1 MTLMMDEAEPEITFL
16 FTDIEGSTRL
26 WEGYPQAM
34 AVALARHDT
43 ILRAAI
49 ESHDGAVFKTG
60 GDAFYAAFRQA
71 GDALAAALAAQRALA
86 AEAWGATGPLRVRM
100 GLHSGPATA
109 REGDYLGPTLNR
121 VERIMAAGH
130 GGQVLVSLNTQQAV
144 QDHLPPGVGLRDLGE
159 QRLKDLIQPERV
171 FQLMSADLP
180 ATFPPLRS
188 LEAFAHNLPLQL
200 TSFVGR
206 DRELADVQRLLGTA
220 RLLTLTG
227 PGGTGKTRLSL
238 QVAANLIDTF
248 SDGVWLVE
256 LAALTDPTLVAV
268 AVATTVGVHEEPGVP
283 LLTTLTRSLRGKN
296 LLLLLDNCEHLI
308 AACAELAE
316 TLLRSC
322 PAVRILASS
331 REALGIAGETTLRVP
346 SLAMP
351 APGTGALP
359 ALPPGGSLLR
369 YEAVRLFVDR
379 AQAVQAA
386 FRLTPTNA
394 PAVLQIC
401 RRLDGI
407 PLALEL
413 AAARVRLL
421 PVEAIAARLDDR
433 FRLLTGGSRTAL
445 PRQQTLRALIDWS
458 YDLLGPQE
466 RSLLHRLAVFAGGWT
481 LEAAEA
487 VCGGDG
493 LDSYE
498 VMDSLQQ
505 LVNKSLV
512 LVEEQGDQARYHY
525 QETIRQYAR
534 ERLLESGEIAAVRSR
549 HRDWYVQVAETTTP
563 QLRTAGQ
570 AAVFRR
576 LRAEHD
582 NLRAALEWCAGDP
595 LGVGAGLRLVGALWR
610 FWLLHGRWSEGRAW
624 LETMLA
630 APDAPT
636 YPAARAQALFGLGSL
651 TTDSPTARHY
661 LEESVALWRT
671 LDNPVAL
678 AGALAAVAE
687 ETRIQGL
694 LPAAYSLAEEA
705 LALARGTGDHSATA
719 AALFQVGCT
728 ALAQGRLPDA
738 RTRLEEGLAHE
749 RSLGDVRGVAISLY
763 HLGRITLAEGDY
775 VAARALFEESLTLNI
790 EMGDS
795 DTAAWLL
802 NSLGEVARYSGDYP
816 QAAVFYDQAL
826 VLHQQLGNSYGIT
839 ATLHNLGCVAAYRG
853 DSAEAKR
860 LFRAALRL
868 ADETGRRV
876 AVAWCLVG
884 LGGVAEATG
893 QPSRAATLL
902 AAAATLL
909 AVIGTTLDPADQ
921 APYERSR
928 RAVAAALS
936 PAAWATAWTAGA
948 TLPLDAAITLALTDA
963 D

>member
-1 MTLMMDEAEPEITFL
+1 MMDDAEPLITFL

-26 WEGYPQAM
+26 WEGHPQAM
-34 AVALARHDT
+34 AVALARHDA

-49 ESHDGAVFKTG
+49 EGHGGTVFKTG
-60 GDAFYAAFRQA
+60 GDAFYAAFA
-71 GDALAAALAAQRALA
+71 TATDGVTAALAAQRALV

-100 GLHSGPATA
+100 GLHTGLATI

-121 VERIMAAGH
+121 VARIMAAGH
-130 GGQVLVSLNTQQAV
+130 GGQVLLSLSTQQAV
-144 QDHLPPGVGLRDLGE
+144 RGALPPGVGLRDLGE
-159 QRLKDLIQPERV
+159 QRLKDLIRPERV
-171 FQLMSADLP
+171 FQLVSAHLP

-206 DRELADVQRLLGTA
+206 DRELAEVQRLLGTT
-220 RLLTLTG
+220 RLLTLIG

-238 QVAANLIDTF
+238 QVAADLID
-248 SDGVWLVE
+248 SCPDGVWLVE
-256 LAALTDPTLVAV
+256 LAALTNPALVAMGV
-268 AVATTVGVHEEPGVP
+268 AAAIGVREDPGVP

-316 TLLRSC
+316 TLLRTC

-346 SLAMP
+346 SLALP
-351 APGTGALP
+351 PPGTGALP
-359 ALPPGGSLLR
+359 TQPPGGFLLR
-369 YEAVRLFVDR
+369 YEAVRLFVER

-386 FRLTPTNA
+386 FRLTPANA

-421 PVEAIAARLDDR
+421 PVEGIAARLDDR

-466 RSLLHRLAVFAGGWT
+466 RVLLHRLAVFAGGWT
-481 LEAAEA
+481 LEAAEV
-487 VCGGDG
+487 VCAGGG

-498 VMDSLQQ
+498 VLDNLQQ

-512 LVEEQGDQARYHY
+512 LVEEQDDQVRYHY

-534 ERLLESGEIAAVRSR
+534 ERLLETGEIAAVRSR
-549 HRDWYVQVAETTTP
+549 HRDWYVRLAETTAP
-563 QLRTAGQ
+563 QLRSTGQ
-570 AAVFRR
+570 ATVLRR

-595 LGVGAGLRLVGALWR
+595 LGVGSGLRLAGALWR
-610 FWLLHGRWSEGRAW
+610 FWLLNDLWSEGRAW

-636 YPAARAQALFGLGSL
+636 YPAAHAQALFGLGSL
-651 TTDSPTARHY
+651 TTDSPTARRY

-671 LDNPVAL
+671 LNNPVAL
-678 AGALAAVAE
+678 AEALDALAE

-705 LALARGTGDHSATA
+705 LALAQTTGDRSAIA
-719 AALFQVGCT
+719 SALFQVGRT
-728 ALAQGRLPDA
+728 ALEQGRPAEA
-738 RTRLEEGLAHE
+738 RARLEESLGVA
-749 RSLGDVRGVAISLY
+749 RSLGDERGVALALY
-763 HLGRITLAEGDY
+763 HLGRITLAEDDY
-775 VAARALFEESLTLNI
+775 ATARALFEESLRLNI
-790 EMGDS
+790 AIGDS
-795 DTAAWLL
+795 DTTAWLL
-802 NSLGEVARYSGDYP
+802 NSLGEVARYTGDYP

-826 VLHQQLGNSYGIT
+826 VLHEQLGNGYGIT
-839 ATLHNLGCVAAYRG
+839 ATLHNLGCVAAHNG
-853 DSAEAKR
+853 DSAEATR

-868 ADETGRRV
+868 AGETGRRV
-876 AVAWCLVG
+876 AVVWCLIG
-884 LGGVAEATG
+884 LGGVAGATG
-893 QPSRAATLL
+893 RPARAATLF
-902 AAAATLL
+902 AAAITLL
-909 AVIGTTLDPADQ
+909 AAIGTTLDPADQ
-921 APYERSR
+921 APYERNR
-928 RAVAAALS
+928 HAAEAALS
-936 PAAWATAWTAGA
+936 PAAWAATWAAGA
-948 TLPLDAAITLALTDA
+948 TLPLDAAIALAQSDGE
-963 D
+963 

>member
-1 MTLMMDEAEPEITFL
+1 MMDDAEPEITFL

-26 WEGYPQAM
+26 WEGHPQAM
-34 AVALARHDT
+34 AGALARHDSL
-43 ILRAAI
+43 LRAAI
-49 ESHDGAVFKTG
+49 EGHGGTVFKTG
-60 GDAFYAAFRQA
+60 GDAFYAAFPVA
-71 GDALAAALAAQRALA
+71 ADAVTAAVAAQRALA

-100 GLHSGPATA
+100 GLHTGHAVARDGDYIGPA
-109 REGDYLGPTLNR
+109 LNR
-121 VERIMAAGH
+121 VARIMAAGH
-130 GGQVLVSLNTQQAV
+130 GGQVLLSLSTQQAV
-144 QDHLPPGVGLRDLGE
+144 RAALPPAAGLRDLGE

-171 FQLMSADLP
+171 FQLVVADLP
-180 ATFPPLRS
+180 AVFPPLRS

-200 TSFVGR
+200 TSFIGR
-206 DRELADVQRLLGTA
+206 DREMADAQRLLGTA

-238 QVAANLIDTF
+238 QVAADLIDSF
-248 SDGVWLVE
+248 PDGVWLVE
-256 LAALTDPTLVAV
+256 LAALTDPALVAA
-268 AVATTVGVHEEPGVP
+268 AVAAAVGVREDPGVP

-308 AACAELAE
+308 GACAELAE
-316 TLLRSC
+316 TLLRAC
-322 PAVRILASS
+322 PTVRILASS

-346 SLAMP
+346 SLALP
-351 APGTGALP
+351 QRGTGALP
-359 ALPPGGSLLR
+359 AQPPGGSLLR
-369 YEAVRLFVDR
+369 YEAVRLFVER

-386 FRLTPTNA
+386 FLLTPANA

-421 PVEAIAARLDDR
+421 PVEGIAARLDDR

-458 YDLLGPQE
+458 YDLLGAEE
-466 RSLLHRLAVFAGGWT
+466 RILLHRLTVFAGGWT

-487 VCGGDG
+487 VCAGDG
-493 LDSYE
+493 LDAYA
-498 VMDSLQQ
+498 VLDGLQQ

-534 ERLLESGEIAAVRSR
+534 ERLLEAGEIAAVRSR
-549 HRDWYVQVAETTTP
+549 HRDWYVQVAETTAP
-563 QLRTAGQ
+563 QLRSAGQ
-570 AAVFRR
+570 AAVLRR
-576 LRAEHD
+576 LRAEYD
-582 NLRAALEWCAGDP
+582 NLRVALEWCAGDP
-595 LGVGAGLRLVGALWR
+595 LGVGAGLRLAGALWR

-630 APDAPT
+630 ALDAPA
-636 YPAARAQALFGLGSL
+636 YPAAHAQALFGLGSL
-651 TTDSPTARHY
+651 TTDSPTARSY

-671 LDNPVAL
+671 LNNPVAL
-678 AGALAAVAE
+678 AAALEALAE

-694 LPAAYSLAEEA
+694 LPAAYRLAAEA
-705 LALARGTGDHSATA
+705 LALARATGDRSASA
-719 AALFQVGCT
+719 SALFQLGRT
-728 ALAQGRLPDA
+728 ALAQGRLPEA
-738 RTRLEEGLAHE
+738 RAQLEESLGHT
-749 RSLGDVRGVAISLY
+749 RSLGDERGVALSLY

-775 VAARALFEESLTLNI
+775 AAARALFEESLTLNI

-802 NSLGEVARYSGDYP
+802 NSLGEVARYTDDYP

-826 VLHQQLGNSYGIT
+826 VLHEQLGNGYGIT
-839 ATLHNLGCVAAYRG
+839 TARYNLGCVAAHAG
-853 DSAEAKR
+853 EWATATR

-868 ADETGRRV
+868 AGETGRRV
-876 AVAWCLVG
+876 AVAWCLIG
-884 LGGVAEATG
+884 LGSVAGGAG
-893 QPSRAATLL
+893 RPVRAAQLF
-902 AAAATLL
+902 AAATTLL
-909 AVIGTTLDPADQ
+909 TAIGTTLDPADQ

-928 RAVAAALS
+928 QAAEAALP
-936 PAAWATAWTAGA
+936 PAVWAAAWTAGA
-948 TLPLDAAITLALTDA
+948 TLPLDAAIALAQSDEE
-963 D
+963 